1 LLNNFGHGWYGV
13 LTNECGYQGAVE
25 QAPFSAT
32 RTGDVPPGVTVADT
46 ATVLASPTASA
57 PTPLFGGPVLDG
69 TFRVDYD
76 QAHQTAN
83 GAQTTGGDPGF
94 SEWWAFRSS
103 CTSTGCV
110 ATGTKLDDNNHQVA
124 STPAHTAEFHFVN
137 GSWQR
142 TPAQF
147 QEQYPRCLGAD
158 GKVVAGAHTQTVAW
172 SLEPQPGGTL
182 QGVQT
187 QTEFSAEPVCGWS
200 YAG

>member
-1 LLNNFGHGWYGV
+1 MADKSGLDCLLGLRRGHPPTSRTSLV
-13 LTNECGYQGAVE
+13 PRRIAVRE
-25 QAPFSAT
+25 KAFRA
-32 RTGDVPPGVTVADT
+32 V
-46 ATVLASPTASA
+46 SA